1 MKIAVV
7 DGSDGGILSVSPGST
22 TLFRGGFWGFS
33 PPAMDRECLRLDGHG
48 WVCCGLVTW
57 SLEMKEEH
65 IWESNFLNGDCVVS
79 LLVMQD
85 LLDYPKESSCGYWV
99 LLNQR
104 AEDHGESRFCIL
116 LPKDRW
122 LTDAFPI
129 AHWSWG
135 PGVLNQ
141 MMGLHSMCQDHIRN
155 GSNKKWRY
163 LYIQFAMI
171 CGISR

>member
-1 MKIAVV
+1 MVVMVVFSQFLLGQPHCFEAVFEV
-7 DGSDGGILSVSPGST
+7 LALPPWTESAWGWMGMDGFVVVLSPDLWKWKKNISE
-22 TLFRGGFWGFS
+22 R
-33 PPAMDRECLRLDGHG
+33 A
-48 WVCCGLVTW
+48 
-57 SLEMKEEH
+57 
-65 IWESNFLNGDCVVS
+65 IFLNGDCVVS

-104 AEDHGESRFCIL
+104 AEDNGESQFCIL

-129 AHWSWG
+129 AYWPWG

-141 MMGLHSMCQDHIRN
+141 MMGLHSICQDHIRN

-171 CGISR
+171 CGISRSFQYHV